1 MAKTKRT
8 AGKRGTMADR
18 NRLRVRKSGVSK
30 AGKPGLRK
38 QKPAKTDPSKQKS
51 SLRSETAR
59 LKRQLKA
66 ARMQQEAGA
75 EILRAVANA
84 SRDAA
89 VPLQLIAETTA
100 RLFEA
105 SSVAIQLAEGD
116 EFTQEYRVGASA
128 KRVGSAY
135 PRSNIKVGG
144 RNLPGTVVAENR
156 QIHIPDL
163 DQLDPSMSD
172 FPGLPH
178 ARAGGART
186 VCGTPLR
193 REHKAIG
200 ALIVL
205 RDRLLPFTDDEL
217 ALLQSFADQ
226 AVIAIE
232 NKRLF
237 NEVEAKTRDLGEA
250 LEQQTATADALK
262 VISRSAFD
270 LDAVMHTLA
279 RSAAELCAAGL
290 CGLYIREGDFLV
302 CRGYTAISKE
312 QEEFVRQARIPAF
325 DPDFATNRVLAS
337 GEIANIGDFKNDRS
351 VATQAFQEKL
361 GFKSLLIVPLMR
373 EGQGIGLFILGRDR
387 VGQFSPRHVEL
398 VQTFADQAV
407 IAIENARLFAEVQAR
422 TRDLGEAL
430 EQQTATSEVLA
441 VISRSP
447 SDLNPVLQAISD
459 TAARL
464 CGSEQTM
471 FFRYDGNV
479 FRILASWNFPPEVHE
494 MLERRPL
501 MPGHPSAIGRAGAS
515 LKPVCIPDVL
525 ADPAYGL
532 TGEQSRARYRAT
544 LAVPLLREGRLIGA
558 LSLNRSEPGA
568 FTEKQIELV
577 ATFADQAVIAI
588 ENVRLFD
595 EVQAKTRDLSEA
607 LTYQTGSA
615 NILNV
620 IASSPTDV
628 APVLKAIVESACE
641 VCEAYDAA
649 VLLRDGDDLRFSA
662 HHGPIPI
669 GLTKW
674 PINRRWTAGR
684 AFIDRQPVHIEDLR
698 DEKHADFSDG
708 RELSLRMG
716 HRTIA
721 SVPLLCDKESVGA
734 IVLRRVEVHPFS
746 GKQIALLQTFAD
758 QAVIAIQN
766 ARLFNETREALE
778 RQTATAEIL
787 KVIASSPDD
796 VQPVFQAIAERSNHL
811 VGGFATIV
819 VSIIDDVVHL
829 SAFTST
835 TPAADAALRAFYPRP
850 LSGFTYADAV
860 RRGEIHRIVDAE
872 VELAGESDQLTMVRQ
887 RGWRSALWVPLLL
900 EGEAIGV
907 IGVTRV
913 DPGPFADHHVDML
926 KTFADQA
933 VIAISNVNL
942 FRQVQERTRDL
953 QESLQQQTATAEMLK
968 VISRSAFDLRA
979 VLTTLVR
986 SALDLCNAP
995 IGTFFLREGD
1005 VLRLAS
1011 QIGCTP
1017 ELVQYFHDNPIPLN
1031 QNSGAGRA
1039 FSTGRVVHFP
1049 DVLADPDYRLS
1060 EVQRLGGYRS
1070 LLAVP
1075 LLRERETIGVFSLSR
1090 TRPEPFSQRQIDLVQ
1105 TFADQA
1111 VIAIENTRLF
1121 NETREALARQTATAD
1136 ILRIISRSVAH
1147 AAPVFDTILESC
1159 QRLFKPY
1166 DTAVYLVEGDK
1177 VRGVARRGPG
1187 TGDWGADSMPLE
1199 GSSTGVAIARRQ
1211 PVHFPDL
1218 ADKADVPEDKRAAL
1232 KEMGGMTVLYAP
1244 MISQD
1249 SGVGSLVVTRRP
1261 KQPFTNA
1268 EIGLIQT
1275 FADQAVI
1282 AIENARLF
1290 EEVQARTRELS
1301 LSLDDLRAAQDRLV
1315 QTEKLASLG
1324 QLTAGIAHEI
1334 KNPLNFV
1341 NNFSALSIELIDE
1354 MTDLFENPTLDE
1366 AGRRK
1371 ELDEIRELLKSNL
1384 EKVVQ
1389 HGKRADSIVKNML
1402 LHSREGSGEQRAVDI
1417 NALLDESLNLA
1428 YHGARAE
1435 KPGFNITLRRDLDP
1449 DAGLIEL
1456 FPQEI
1461 TRALLNLISN
1471 GFYAASK
1478 REAENGEAA
1487 FEPVLSAATKD
1498 LGNHIEIRIRDNG
1511 TGIPPEVKEKMFN
1524 PFFTTKPA
1532 GEGTGLGLSMS
1543 HDIIVKQH
1551 GGRIEVDT
1559 QPGQF
1564 TEFTIVLP
1572 RATTPANNRKD

>member
-1 MAKTKRT
+1 MARI
-8 AGKRGTMADR
+8 
-18 NRLRVRKSGVSK
+18 SK
-30 AGKPGLRK
+30 AGGKKTKTKARK
-38 QKPAKTDPSKQKS
+38 ASPAKGRK
-51 SLRSETAR
+51 TAKTNGR
-59 LKRQLKA
+59 KTRVAAPRKGRPIVELTKELDKALARQDA
-66 ARMQQEAGA
+66 TA
-75 EILRAVANA
+75 EILKVISASPTDVKSVFDAICATAARLFNCDLTGVFWIEGASLTAITGAFADRLFERHEFAPDMPLAADHNFPAMAAVERRTVHVPNYLATQLPAHEQYISDRYGIKCGLYLPLLRNSECIGVFLLTASKPDHFSGQDIAVAESFRDQALIAIQNA
-84 SRDAA
+84 RLFNETKEALERQTAAADILRIISRSVAHAAPVFDTILESCQRLFNPYDAA
-89 VPLQLIAETTA
+89 VYL
-100 RLFEA
+100 
-105 SSVAIQLAEGD
+105 VEGD
-116 EFTQEYRVGASA
+116 RVRGVARRGAGAGGWGADSMPLEGSSTGA
-128 KRVGSAY
+128 AIAQRQPVHFPDLADKADLPEDKRAVVKAAGGMTVLYAPIISESRGVGSLVVTRR
-135 PRSNIKVGG
+135 PRK
-144 RNLPGTVVAENR
+144 
-156 QIHIPDL
+156 
-163 DQLDPSMSD
+163 
-172 FPGLPH
+172 
-178 ARAGGART
+178 
-186 VCGTPLR
+186 
-193 REHKAIG
+193 
-200 ALIVL
+200 
-205 RDRLLPFTDDEL
+205 PFTETEIEFI
-217 ALLQSFADQ
+217 QSFADQ
-226 AVIAIE
+226 AA
-232 NKRLF
+232 
-237 NEVEAKTRDLGEA
+237 
-250 LEQQTATADALK
+250 
-262 VISRSAFD
+262 
-270 LDAVMHTLA
+270 
-279 RSAAELCAAGL
+279 
-290 CGLYIREGDFLV
+290 
-302 CRGYTAISKE
+302 
-312 QEEFVRQARIPAF
+312 
-325 DPDFATNRVLAS
+325 
-337 GEIANIGDFKNDRS
+337 
-351 VATQAFQEKL
+351 
-361 GFKSLLIVPLMR
+361 
-373 EGQGIGLFILGRDR
+373 
-387 VGQFSPRHVEL
+387 
-398 VQTFADQAV
+398 
-407 IAIENARLFAEVQAR
+407 IAIENARLFDEVQAS
-422 TRDLGEAL
+422 TRGLSEAL

-441 VISRSP
+441 AISRSP
-447 SDLNPVLQAISD
+447 SNLNPVLEAISD

-501 MPGHPSAIGRAGAS
+501 TPGHPSAIGRAGAS

-525 ADPAYGL
+525 ADPDYGL

-595 EVQAKTRDLSEA
+595 EVQAKTSDLEESLQQQIATADVLKVISRSAFDLQTVLETLARSAVELSSARRGTVFLRDGDVFRFRAASHPDLNEDWIRFMKANPLQAGRHSTIGRAIASARSVCTPDVEA
-607 LTYQTGSA
+607 DPEIRMPTHLAGIRAVLAVPLLRDGKVEGVMAMSRQEPGEFTARQVELVETFADQAVIAIENTRLFNETKQALAYQTGSS
-615 NILNV
+615 NVLRV

-628 APVLKAIVESACE
+628 EPVLKEIVESARE
-641 VCEAYDAA
+641 LCEANDAV
-649 VLLRDGDDLRFSA
+649 VLLRDAEHLRFSA
-662 HHGPIPI
+662 HSGPIPVTI
-669 GLTKW
+669 DKW
-674 PINRRWTAGR
+674 PISRNWTAGR
-684 AFIDRQPVHIEDLR
+684 AFVDQKPVHVHDML
-698 DEKHADFSDG
+698 SGDG
-708 RELSLRMG
+708 AEFPDARAMG
-716 HRTIA
+716 QSTGSTIHTVL
-721 SVPLLCDKESVGA
+721 SVPLLRGNESIGA
-734 IVLRRVEVHPFS
+734 ILLRRTEVRPFND
-746 GKQIALLQTFAD
+746 KQINLLSTFAD

-819 VSIIDDVVHL
+819 VSIVDDIVHL

-850 LSGFTYADAV
+850 LSGFSYSDAV

-872 VELAGESDQLTMVRQ
+872 LELAAESDQLTMVRQ

-913 DPGPFADHHVDML
+913 EPGPFADHHVDML
-926 KTFADQA
+926 ETFADQA
-933 VIAISNVNL
+933 VIAISNVKL

-953 QESLQQQTATAEMLK
+953 EESLQQQTATSEVLQ
-968 VISRSAFDLRA
+968 VISRSVFDLKT
-979 VLTTLVR
+979 VLQTLLE
-986 SALDLCNAP
+986 SAASLCDASICILFQSQGDLLHV
-995 IGTFFLREGD
+995 G
-1005 VLRLAS
+1005 AS
-1011 QIGCTP
+1011 YGGTP
-1017 ELVQYFHDNPIPLN
+1017 EFVEYLSNHPHRFDRATV
-1031 QNSGAGRA
+1031 AGRA
-1039 FSTGRVVHFP
+1039 AVERRTIHIP
-1049 DVLADPDYRLS
+1049 DIAADAEYGLPQS
-1060 EVQRLGGYRS
+1060 IKLGGWQS
-1070 LLAVP
+1070 IIGVP
-1075 LLRERETIGVFSLSR
+1075 LLRDGEVLGVLDLA
-1090 TRPEPFSQRQIDLVQ
+1090 RPVAGPFTPRQIKL
-1105 TFADQA
+1105 
-1111 VIAIENTRLF
+1111 IE
-1121 NETREALARQTATAD
+1121 
-1136 ILRIISRSVAH
+1136 
-1147 AAPVFDTILESC
+1147 
-1159 QRLFKPY
+1159 
-1166 DTAVYLVEGDK
+1166 
-1177 VRGVARRGPG
+1177 
-1187 TGDWGADSMPLE
+1187 
-1199 GSSTGVAIARRQ
+1199 
-1211 PVHFPDL
+1211 
-1218 ADKADVPEDKRAAL
+1218 
-1232 KEMGGMTVLYAP
+1232 
-1244 MISQD
+1244 
-1249 SGVGSLVVTRRP
+1249 
-1261 KQPFTNA
+1261 
-1268 EIGLIQT
+1268 T

-1290 EEVQARTRELS
+1290 DEVQQRTKELAA
-1301 LSLDDLRAAQDRLV
+1301 SLDDLRTAQDRLV

-1341 NNFSALSIELIDE
+1341 NNFAALSSELIDE
-1354 MTDLFENPTLDE
+1354 MTEMFENPALDE

-1435 KPGFNITLRRDLDP
+1435 KPGFNITLQRDLDP
-1449 DAGLIEL
+1449 DAGVVEL

-1478 REAENGEAA
+1478 REAENGEAD
-1487 FEPVLSAATKD
+1487 FEPVLGAATKN

-1572 RATTPANNRKD
+1572 RATSPANNRDDLSASSRKPM